1 MKEVKPMNAEEGK
14 LAGRTAL
21 ITGASK
27 GIGVRVLTIAP
38 GLVDTDHHSLKD
50 AKLSTPVGRIGSTED
65 IGKLA
70 LFLASDDAGFITGH
84 VFTADGG
91 TIAADFGRSDPPY
104 MPMVE

>member
-1 MKEVKPMNAEEGK
+1 VVSAEEGK
-14 LAGRTAL
+14 LAGCTAL

-27 GIGVRVLTIAP
+27 GI
-38 GLVDTDHHSLKD
+38 
-50 AKLSTPVGRIGSTED
+50 
-65 IGKLA
+65 
-70 LFLASDDAGFITGH
+70 ITGH